1 MSDNKSKKMDDVL
14 DDIEKNLKKHAHDF
28 WGEYGCDSEI
38 DSIKSAIKSNLGK
51 TKDTADEKSYEAHI
65 RKLDEKFSNLDKTLG
80 DAVSCSDMLDGVK
93 KDIYKG
99 FEHLKS
105 QKKTPQKSE
114 EKSKNKINEKLGIKK
129 RNRLMPTRIGKK
141 VTLKQKI
148 ALILSDGIIMK
159 VPFVEQFVNDQLKS
173 INPGK
178 TKTVSSKSMRRKM
191 LESLGFKGVSHSKA
205 KASEQKAKTR
215 TAQQS
220 QGR

>member
-1 MSDNKSKKMDDVL
+1 
-14 DDIEKNLKKHAHDF
+14 
-28 WGEYGCDSEI
+28 
-38 DSIKSAIKSNLGK
+38 
-51 TKDTADEKSYEAHI
+51 
-65 RKLDEKFSNLDKTLG
+65 
-80 DAVSCSDMLDGVK
+80 
-93 KDIYKG
+93 
-99 FEHLKS
+99 
-105 QKKTPQKSE
+105 
-114 EKSKNKINEKLGIKK
+114 
-129 RNRLMPTRIGKK
+129 
-141 VTLKQKI
+141 
-148 ALILSDGIIMK
+148 MK